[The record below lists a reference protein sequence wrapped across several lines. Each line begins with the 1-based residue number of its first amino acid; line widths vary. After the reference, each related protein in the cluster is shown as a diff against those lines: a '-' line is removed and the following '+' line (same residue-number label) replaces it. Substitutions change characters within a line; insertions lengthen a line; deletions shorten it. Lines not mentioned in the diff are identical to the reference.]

1 MADKTENKEAKLEE
15 TIESKVDKAIGILLD
30 QVRTNL
36 KPAEALQQTQ
46 AILNMA
52 HARTQLAHT
61 GNSTSKKPGVGA

>member
-1 MADKTENKEAKLEE
+1 MDEKL
-15 TIESKVDKAIGILLD
+15 DKAIDILLD

-52 HARTQLAHT
+52 HAKQLLT
-61 GNSTSKKPGVGA
+61 EGKPIPKKQGASA

>member
-1 MADKTENKEAKLEE
+1 MDEK
-15 TIESKVDKAIGILLD
+15 IDKAVDILLD

-52 HARTQLAHT
+52 HAKQLLTQEKT
-61 GNSTSKKPGVGA
+61 TTKKQGSGS

>member
-1 MADKTENKEAKLEE
+1 MEEKL
-15 TIESKVDKAIGILLD
+15 DKAIDILLD

-52 HARTQLAHT
+52 HAKQLMIQEKTTTKKQAT
-61 GNSTSKKPGVGA
+61 GA